1 MIFSFILF
9 IYVLDILRMLW
20 GEILSRELTLLSWT
34 LGLSGRINRR
44 FQIISCVVWRSTG
57 SWTSF
62 CVRSAYDCVEDQQ
75 VSAGVKLSDNFIVK
89 SSSVCYN
96 NDLRNKF
103 KVFQNVNV
111 SMETEINICFLTQR
125 RNIFNNLNFGKY
137 SEVHNEHGKFSFL
150 PL

>member
-1 MIFSFILF
+1 MIFSFILVIF
-9 IYVLDILRMLW
+9 VLDILRILW

-34 LGLSGRINRR
+34 LGLSGRINKR

-57 SWTSF
+57 SWISF

>member
-1 MIFSFILF
+1 MIFSFILI
-9 IYVLDILRMLW
+9 IYVLDILRILW
-20 GEILSRELTLLSWT
+20 GEILSQELTLLSWT

-62 CVRSAYDCVEDQQ
+62 CVRSAYDC
-75 VSAGVKLSDNFIVK
+75 FIVK
-89 SSSVCYN
+89 SSSVRYN

>member
-1 MIFSFILF
+1 MIFSFILI
-9 IYVLDILRMLW
+9 IYVLDILRILW

-96 NDLRNKF
+96 SDLRNKF

-137 SEVHNEHGKFSFL
+137 SEVHNEHGKFSFPSL
-150 PL
+150 